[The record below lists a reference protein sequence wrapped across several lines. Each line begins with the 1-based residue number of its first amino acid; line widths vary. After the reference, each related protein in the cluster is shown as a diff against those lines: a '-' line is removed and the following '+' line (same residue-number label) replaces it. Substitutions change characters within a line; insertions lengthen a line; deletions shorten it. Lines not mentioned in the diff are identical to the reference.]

1 MANAGI
7 ERAGLLQGPP
17 GSRTIEM
24 ATVQASGDYLLM
36 TTVAATAER
45 LIMNG
50 PKWVTCL
57 GNNAEVVTRSNG
69 PKHPRD

>member
-17 GSRTIEM
+17 GSGTIEM
-24 ATVQASGDYLLM
+24 ATAQVSGDYLLM
-36 TTVAATAER
+36 TTDAAIAER

-57 GNNAEVVTRSNG
+57 GGNAEVVIRSNG
-69 PKHPRD
+69 PNHPRD